1 MQVLTPTTSLSRAI
15 REPQERGRHNVSC
28 STEFLPA
35 EARCYVPIDHAGRL
49 HERVANRRT
58 HEAQVAAKLAGAYVP
73 GPPVVIELT
82 FADGTPV
89 HALQAVDEEP

>member
-58 HEAQVAAKLAGAYVP
+58 HEAQVAAKLAGADA
-73 GPPVVIELT
+73 PVVIELT